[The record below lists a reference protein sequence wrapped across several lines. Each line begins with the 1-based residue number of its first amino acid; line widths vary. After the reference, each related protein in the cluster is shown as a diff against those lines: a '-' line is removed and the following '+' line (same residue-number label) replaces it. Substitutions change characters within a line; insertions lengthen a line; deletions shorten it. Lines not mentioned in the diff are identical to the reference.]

1 MGGIH
6 WMKNSTLQ
14 TFLNDILVMNQG
26 LNLEMKDLKKKD
38 TQG

>member
-6 WMKNSTLQ
+6 WTKNSTLQ

-26 LNLEMKDLKKKD
+26 LNLEMKDLKK
-38 TQG
+38 